1 MNIVV
6 LTPVRLLGD
15 GLVACLARYADINVV
30 GVIED
35 IHALSDLL
43 GARQLD
49 LVLIDVTQGIELYD
63 VRSLAKQYPD
73 LRLVALG
80 LAELRHEVVRCG
92 RAGFSG
98 YVARN
103 ASVESLAAALTD
115 VVAGRLACPSNISGG
130 LLRALF
136 SSEETA
142 NEPGPAATALSLQP
156 LTRREREVLRLL
168 GQGMSNKE
176 IAKELFL
183 SVATVKHHVHNVLEK
198 LHLPRRTQVMQR
210 MSEEKWRV
218 EVGASDDLDG
228 T

>member
-15 GLVACLARYADINVV
+15 GLVACLGKYADINVL

-35 IHALSDLL
+35 IDTLRDLL

-63 VRSLAKQYPD
+63 VRSLAKEYPD
-73 LRLVALG
+73 LALVALG

-103 ASVESLAAALTD
+103 ASVESLAGALTD
-115 VVAGRLACPSNISGG
+115 VVAGRLACPSNIAGG

-136 SSEETA
+136 REEQKGG
-142 NEPGPAATALSLQP
+142 EQAAVASAALSLQS
-156 LTRREREVLRLL
+156 LTRREREVLTLL
-168 GQGMSNKE
+168 GQGLSNKE

-183 SVATVKHHVHNVLEK
+183 SVATVKHHVHRLLEK
-198 LHLPRRTQVMQR
+198 LKLPRRTQVMHR
-210 MSEEKWRV
+210 MREAAW
-218 EVGASDDLDG
+218 VGSADLEG
-228 T
+228 GE